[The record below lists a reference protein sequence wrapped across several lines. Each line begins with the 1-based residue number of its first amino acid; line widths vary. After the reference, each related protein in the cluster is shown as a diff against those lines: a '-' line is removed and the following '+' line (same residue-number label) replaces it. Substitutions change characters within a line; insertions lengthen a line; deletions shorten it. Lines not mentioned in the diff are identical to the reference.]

1 MLDEYK
7 VIAIIAA
14 IILILLIIVLTSRT
28 RIVKTYDKYM
38 KVNNKA
44 NLTGQQLA
52 AFAKEMLHLD
62 DLQFALT
69 KNKLGDAY
77 SPKYK
82 TLIMSEEVC
91 YTASLSSM
99 AIVSHELGHATQD
112 KESTVLFYTC
122 RLFNKIA
129 SFTNKFIIP
138 LLVVG
143 LFLYIFKYPNETLGA
158 SLMITSGVLFVLHVL
173 NQVLNIPL
181 EYNASARALKF
192 LKKYQLLSPSE
203 YRKAKH
209 LLSIAAQ
216 TYIAGLLDGL
226 FILNRKKKK

>member
-14 IILILLIIVLTSRT
+14 IVLILLITVLTSRT
-28 RIVKTYDKYM
+28 RIVRTYDKYM
-38 KVNNKA
+38 HVNNQA
-44 NLTGQQLA
+44 NLTGEQLA
-52 AFAKEMLHLD
+52 VLAKDVLGLK
-62 DLQFALT
+62 DLKFALT

-82 TLIMSEEVC
+82 TLIISEEVC
-91 YTASLSSM
+91 NTASLSSM

-112 KESTVLFYTC
+112 KESTVLFC
-122 RLFNKIA
+122 SSRLFTMITRL
-129 SFTNKFIIP
+129 TNKFIIP
-138 LLVVG
+138 LLIVG
-143 LFLYIFKYPNETLGA
+143 LFLYLFKYPNESLGA
-158 SLMITSGVLFVLHVL
+158 YLMITSGILFAIHVL
-173 NQVLNIPL
+173 NQILNIPL
-181 EYNASARALKF
+181 EYNASSRALKF

-209 LLSIAAQ
+209 LLNIAAQ

-226 FILNRKKKK
+226 FIFNKKKK